1 VTNSTL
7 EKRNHRAVAEVIAT
21 LLLVAIAVVGG
32 TIIFVFAQG
41 FFSQAQISGT
51 PTVEAVKI
59 LGYDARDVDF
69 LKTHDNTDMAA
80 GTGGDPAVIG
90 KNADERVAV
99 YVKNDSVNSVL
110 FTEIRLGGTVYSYD
124 TSASLSPFGDATDLI
139 PGEYSILSDSST
151 ILQEQTAILQPGQ
164 TGTILIDLEDDFP
177 IGRDTQFKLTT
188 TNGAIF
194 VGTVV
199 MGQNSG

>member
-1 VTNSTL
+1 MYQSAKSL
-7 EKRNHRAVAEVIAT
+7 K
-21 LLLVAIAVVGG
+21 
-32 TIIFVFAQG
+32 
-41 FFSQAQISGT
+41 
-51 PTVEAVKI
+51 KI
-59 LGYDARDVDF
+59 YCYNLPLYH
-69 LKTHDNTDMAA
+69 TQ
-80 GTGGDPAVIG
+80 
-90 KNADERVAV
+90 
-99 YVKNDSVNSVL
+99 NDSILWFCVIS
-110 FTEIRLGGTVYSYD
+110 T
-124 TSASLSPFGDATDLI
+124 
-139 PGEYSILSDSST
+139 GEYSILSDSST